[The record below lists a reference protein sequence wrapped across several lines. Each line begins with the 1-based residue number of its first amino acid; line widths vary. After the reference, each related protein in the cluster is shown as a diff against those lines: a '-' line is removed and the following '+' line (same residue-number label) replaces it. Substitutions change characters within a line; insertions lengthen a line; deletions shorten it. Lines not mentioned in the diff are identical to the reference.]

1 MQTSLLKTLA
11 VGAVLSAFLCFAATN
26 VAPSLTDGIAPA
38 DACAKQGVRKDSRC
52 KVHAKKK
59 VFETFKGVPVD
70 TKLPETARVD
80 ATAGVFI

>member
-1 MQTSLLKTLA
+1 MQNSLIKTLA
-11 VGAVLSAFLCFAATN
+11 LGAVLSSPLCFAATN
-26 VAPSLTDGIAPA
+26 LMPSLTDGIQPI
-38 DACAKQGVRKDSRC
+38 DCAKQDARKNGRC

-59 VFETFKGVPVD
+59 VFETFKNVPVD

>member
-11 VGAVLSAFLCFAATN
+11 VGAVLAAPLCFASSN

-38 DACAKQGVRKDSRC
+38 TNCVKQDGRKNAKC
-52 KVHAKKK
+52 KAQSKKM
-59 VFETFKGVPVD
+59 FETFKGVPANS
-70 TKLPETARVD
+70 KLPETARVD

>member
-11 VGAVLSAFLCFAATN
+11 VGAVLASSLCFAATN
-26 VAPSLTDGIAPA
+26 VAPSLTDGITPA
-38 DACAKQGVRKDSRC
+38 NCIKQGKSMKC
-52 KVHAKKK
+52 KAAVKKK

>member
-11 VGAVLSAFLCFAATN
+11 VGAVLTAPFCFAATT
-26 VAPSLTDGIAPA
+26 VSASLTDGIAPV
-38 DACAKQGVRKDSRC
+38 DCAKQDARKNAKC
-52 KVHAKKK
+52 KLHPKKK
-59 VFETFKGVPVD
+59 VFETFKNNPVD

>member
-11 VGAVLSAFLCFAATN
+11 VGAVLAAPLCLASTN
-26 VAPSLTDGIAPA
+26 VAPSLTDGITPA
-38 DACAKQGVRKDSRC
+38 SNCVKQDARKNAKC
-52 KVHAKKK
+52 KPQTKK
-59 VFETFKGVPVD
+59 VFETFKGVPVN